1 MNVAA
6 HGNVDAYCEAHGMTI
21 VERYAGDVSEYAG
34 RCGVLVTDNCEDQNE
49 YYYVKY
55 KLMLRKIE
63 LVSTHW
69 GDAGVEDFVR
79 YLGEREL
86 LNRKKYTGRAAFGFK
101 RVGGVDMIIP
111 EAREIARRIIALRDA
126 GVSFRKIVEDEGV
139 HYLDGRKMSI
149 STIQVILKN
158 RSKYE

>member
-1 MNVAA
+1 MNVVA

-21 VERYAGDVSEYAG
+21 VERYEGDVSEYRG
-34 RCGVLVTDNCEDQNE
+34 RCSVLVTDNCEDQNE
-49 YYYVKY
+49 YYFLKY
-55 KLMLRKIE
+55 RLMLQKVE

-79 YLGEREL
+79 YLGEREFE
-86 LNRKKYTGRAAFGFK
+86 RRRVKYTGRMPFGFY
-101 RVGGVDMIIP
+101 RQNGEIVRDPVEIG
-111 EAREIARRIIALRDA
+111 IARRIIALRDA
-126 GVSFRKIVEDEGV
+126 GKKYREIADTVT
-139 HYLDGRKMSI
+139 YPDGRGMSV